1 MDPVRVPRIEN
12 RAPRIRKNHHRVP
25 RIKENRVPRIREI
38 GSIHV
43 HIGYL
48 TFSLKKKLLVITSLL
63 ASIDLQSASDEQSR
77 WFTC

>member
-12 RAPRIRKNHHRVP
+12 RAPRIRKNHH
-25 RIKENRVPRIREI
+25 RVPRIREI